1 MKKEE
6 ITFCGKLFYF
16 DIINDNQKIQNYFS
30 SPKQVNLN
38 KNSIKEFKLQIA
50 SALAITKNN
59 ELIQWQNDHDSQN
72 KNQKEINKEY
82 LSKTPSYIFNKIKF
96 KSISINS
103 TMCLALD
110 SNSKVMTW
118 GKNSNGLLGLGHDIT
133 SIESPI
139 YIEELK
145 DINISQLALS
155 ENHAVAL
162 SSTGIAFSW
171 GLGKYGELGQERTIY
186 TPFPLQMSSDNLYS
200 KVYCYNYV
208 TCFLDLEGHFS
219 YFGVIIR
226 NLEINNLNLTT
237 KSLLEDESMKD
248 GKTLVHEV
256 VIEEIENEKV
266 IHVVI
271 GNGFVGLLCENGY
284 LFVLEYKDKLT
295 KLYTKYYCYD
305 IVRYNN
311 DIYGFAKNES
321 DDISINYYLCQ
332 WTVNYKTENL
342 LSGDSWNS
350 TFWKIN
356 GNSEINSKFKFI
368 DIGNPYGN
376 IDMIFILDMN
386 ETTDINNKISFE
398 FDSEYDDS
406 FNLRYKRSKSKNST
420 VLNDASLNAVN
431 KSKQSF
437 YKYLNKTYNNNS
449 IGLNYNYSLYKP
461 FTQIGLNKFKN
472 KDYLKNKNNII
483 NENINYK
490 NSNKEN
496 IDINIEGQLN
506 EYREKEL
513 NNYRKEID
521 IVINNFRKRKNMKNK
536 SLIENDKKND
546 KFNLKND
553 DNILL
558 IQNQGIFSKTLLSNS
573 GINAKNN
580 INIKNNNSK
589 DYLNN
594 NNSLYNKKNIGNYN
608 NSQKE
613 SCTNIDDYFGKESSN
628 IMKNDDIFS
637 DLNEFSN
644 TNFNYLCSNI
654 DVSNKIYNG
663 NNSNNLL
670 INSDRTLNFS
680 GNNYIHRK
688 NKRNLSPRF
697 INEND
702 SINFNS
708 IISAKIDKSN
718 DFFSEYG
725 KKQSRNNYNESN
737 IIRKE
742 LNKNSKGSQVYKT
755 KNLNID
761 IQESNIESNKQ
772 SDISNSYKNLIKDY
786 KPIQQSKIKD
796 LIKYFFPNGIKQIK
810 KYKLNILT
818 NSFNKDIESE
828 ISFYSDI
835 NNLRIVNSSPNLLA
849 LKKKEKKKIITKP
862 NKVINIKKRKEIT
875 KEKITKN
882 FDYDYGFNPFFG
894 NDDFI
899 QNEARKTGK
908 FHFPKKEKDK
918 IDSSKNSENNSK
930 DDKKI
935 NLKYL
940 SFFCFLVKLYMRKIL
955 FKTLIQY
962 IINYKNYLAKK
973 YATKMFYRIV
983 KRRIIFYEIK
993 FYRRLKKIRK
1003 FYIKYEQMKS
1013 LINERK
1019 NSKINKKNDDNII

>member
-16 DIINDNQKIQNYFS
+16 DIINDNQKIQNYFC

-162 SSTGIAFSW
+162 SSTGIAYSW

-200 KVYCYNYV
+200 KVYCYNSV

-237 KSLLEDESMKD
+237 KNLLEDESMKD

-796 LIKYFFPNGIKQIK
+796 LIKYFFPNGIKQNK
-810 KYKLNILT
+810 KSKLNFLT

-835 NNLRIVNSSPNLLA
+835 NNLRIVNSSPNLLE

-908 FHFPKKEKDK
+908 FHFPKKEKENPN
-918 IDSSKNSENNSK
+918 SSRKSENNSK
-930 DDKKI
+930 EDKKI

>member
-16 DIINDNQKIQNYFS
+16 DIINDNQKIQNYFC

-72 KNQKEINKEY
+72 KNKKEINKEY

-162 SSTGIAFSW
+162 SSTGIAYSW

-208 TCFLDLEGHFS
+208 TCFLDIEGHFS

-237 KSLLEDESMKD
+237 KNLLEDESMKD

-256 VIEEIENEKV
+256 IIEEIENEKV
-266 IHVVI
+266 INVVI
-271 GNGFVGLLCENGY
+271 GNGFVGLLCESGDLY
-284 LFVLEYKDKLT
+284 VLEYKDKLT
-295 KLYTKYYCYD
+295 KLYTKYHCYD

-311 DIYGFAKNES
+311 YIYGFAKSES
-321 DDISINYYLCQ
+321 DDIIINYYLCQ

-350 TFWKIN
+350 AFWKIHR
-356 GNSEINSKFKFI
+356 NSEINSNFKFI

-521 IVINNFRKRKNMKNK
+521 IVINNFRKRNNMKNK

-796 LIKYFFPNGIKQIK
+796 LIKYFFPNGIKQNK
-810 KYKLNILT
+810 KSKLNFLT

-835 NNLRIVNSSPNLLA
+835 NNLRIVNSSPNLLE

-908 FHFPKKEKDK
+908 FHFPKKEKENPNSSRK
-918 IDSSKNSENNSK
+918 SENSSKEG
-930 DDKKI
+930 KKI

>member
-16 DIINDNQKIQNYFS
+16 DIINDNQKIQNYFC

-266 IHVVI
+266 INVVI
-271 GNGFVGLLCENGY
+271 GNGFVGLLCESGDLY
-284 LFVLEYKDKLT
+284 VLEYKDKLT

-670 INSDRTLNFS
+670 INSDR
-680 GNNYIHRK
+680 
-688 NKRNLSPRF
+688 
-697 INEND
+697 
-702 SINFNS
+702 
-708 IISAKIDKSN
+708 
-718 DFFSEYG
+718 
-725 KKQSRNNYNESN
+725 
-737 IIRKE
+737 
-742 LNKNSKGSQVYKT
+742 
-755 KNLNID
+755 
-761 IQESNIESNKQ
+761 
-772 SDISNSYKNLIKDY
+772 
-786 KPIQQSKIKD
+786 
-796 LIKYFFPNGIKQIK
+796 
-810 KYKLNILT
+810 
-818 NSFNKDIESE
+818 
-828 ISFYSDI
+828 
-835 NNLRIVNSSPNLLA
+835 
-849 LKKKEKKKIITKP
+849 IT
-862 NKVINIKKRKEIT
+862 I
-875 KEKITKN
+875 
-882 FDYDYGFNPFFG
+882 Y
-894 NDDFI
+894 
-899 QNEARKTGK
+899 
-908 FHFPKKEKDK
+908 
-918 IDSSKNSENNSK
+918 
-930 DDKKI
+930 
-935 NLKYL
+935 
-940 SFFCFLVKLYMRKIL
+940 
-955 FKTLIQY
+955 
-962 IINYKNYLAKK
+962 
-973 YATKMFYRIV
+973 
-983 KRRIIFYEIK
+983 
-993 FYRRLKKIRK
+993 
-1003 FYIKYEQMKS
+1003 
-1013 LINERK
+1013 
-1019 NSKINKKNDDNII
+1019 

>member
-16 DIINDNQKIQNYFS
+16 DIINDNQKIQNYFC

-237 KSLLEDESMKD
+237 KNLLEDESMKD

-266 IHVVI
+266 INVVI
-271 GNGFVGLLCENGY
+271 GNGFVGLLCESGDLY
-284 LFVLEYKDKLT
+284 VLEYKDKLT
-295 KLYTKYYCYD
+295 KLYTKYYCFD

-311 DIYGFAKNES
+311 DIYGFAKSES
-321 DDISINYYLCQ
+321 DDICINYYLCQ

-437 YKYLNKTYNNNS
+437 YKYLNKTYTNNS

-796 LIKYFFPNGIKQIK
+796 LIKYFFPNGIKQNK
-810 KYKLNILT
+810 KSKLNFLT

-882 FDYDYGFNPFFG
+882 FDYDYGFNPFFV

-908 FHFPKKEKDK
+908 FHFPKKEKENPN
-918 IDSSKNSENNSK
+918 SSRKSENNSK
-930 DDKKI
+930 EDKKI

-993 FYRRLKKIRK
+993 FYRRMKKIRK